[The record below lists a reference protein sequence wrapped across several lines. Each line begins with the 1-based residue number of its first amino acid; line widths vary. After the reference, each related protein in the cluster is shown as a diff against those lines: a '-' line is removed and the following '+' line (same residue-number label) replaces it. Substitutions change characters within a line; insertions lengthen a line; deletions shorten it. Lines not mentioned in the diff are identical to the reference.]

1 MVAIM
6 LALALTLAT
15 VGMTTPTQHALAF
28 WGGGYY
34 CEAPWAR
41 HDPNCYNYS
50 TNNQPT
56 YTQTYAQ
63 DCSRPDSNCYNNGYI
78 QPLNPTPTSY
88 ISVAPDGFSCYGEW
102 RCASGWN
109 HAIVDAPRDYANN
122 NYDPS
127 CNDHTQAYC
136 NGYTQGYVYAWNI
149 EVNNQNPSQ
158 SQQTIQQQGC
168 TIIGSPG
175 STCTQT
181 EQSAQG
187 QDQ

>member
-1 MVAIM
+1 MQCIDMHKTKTFMVAIM
-6 LALALTLAT
+6 LALALALAT
-15 VGMTTPTQHALAF
+15 VGFGQHVMAYDYSDPCAGKF
-28 WGGGYY
+28 YY
-34 CEAPWAR
+34 PCDHEG
-41 HDPNCYNYS
+41 H
-50 TNNQPT
+50 
-56 YTQTYAQ
+56 
-63 DCSRPDSNCYNNGYI
+63 NGYAYQ
-78 QPLNPTPTSY
+78 QPSTYSNVDYGGIWVTPS
-88 ISVAPDGFSCYGEW
+88 GFSCWGEW

-127 CNDHTQAYC
+127 CNDHTLAYC

-187 QDQ
+187 QNQ